1 MATKQRPIGASAPPG
16 LHAPGR
22 ADPLP
27 RGRPAL
33 LLTKT
38 LGRFTKCPRV
48 KKRPD
53 PTKRPLIEAKAAV
66 LKALGHPTRLWMA
79 EQLADG
85 EKCVCELGASIDA
98 DFSTISKHL
107 AVLKQAGVVVDE
119 KRGKQVYYRLKVPC
133 ILKYMSCVEAVIR
146 AGAEEQ
152 AKMPA

>member
-1 MATKQRPIGASAPPG
+1 M
-16 LHAPGR
+16 
-22 ADPLP
+22 
-27 RGRPAL
+27 
-33 LLTKT
+33 
-38 LGRFTKCPRV
+38 V

-53 PTKRPLIEAKAAV
+53 PTKRTLIEAKAAV

-85 EKCVCELGASIDA
+85 EKCVCELGEFIEA

-133 ILKYMSCVEAVIR
+133 ILKYMSCVEAVIKESVR
-146 AGAEEQ
+146 EKVEMLA
-152 AKMPA
+152 